1 MTMIQEIIN
10 FESRVRNPSQRALD
24 RFFQQPSTR
33 SSFTCHREIRKC
45 IKEGRRI
52 MRQTLEPRDGEVE
65 ERVGRFNEEIDP
77 TSIQNRWIRFS
88 VKIELCPWPISWWF
102 SFYYEGGKCVRQ
114 GIYSK
119 NMPRIHNTHGWGA
132 RARTIN
138 ILLCN
143 FHPGRVFEKIIFV
156 WLEKFG
162 GRRWKMYNLITDEEN
177 SWD

>member
-65 ERVGRFNEEIDP
+65 ERVGRFNEGIDP

-102 SFYYEGGKCVRQ
+102 SFYYEGGRCVRQ

-119 NMPRIHNTHGWGA
+119 NMPRIHNTHA
-132 RARTIN
+132 RANYKYSSLQLPSWPSFRKDH
-138 ILLCN
+138 LCLI
-143 FHPGRVFEKIIFV
+143 GKV
-156 WLEKFG
+156 W
-162 GRRWKMYNLITDEEN
+162 WKAMKNV
-177 SWD
+177 